1 MDQSFGLAGCADG
14 VAALEVEGVH
24 GWVGSLVVV
33 PGLQTVA
40 YQEIVLG
47 DLGTVDDQEIV
58 LADLKMVV
66 AVQRIVHGRGIVRGV
81 LEMTVAVQGID
92 LGQGI
97 VRDDQETVGDLSI
110 VHGLGIVVADLMIG
124 DDR

>member
-1 MDQSFGLAGCADG
+1 M
-14 VAALEVEGVH
+14 
-24 GWVGSLVVV
+24 
-33 PGLQTVA
+33 QTVA

-58 LADLKMVV
+58 LAYQEIVLAVQRIAHGQGIVRGVLKMVV
-66 AVQRIVHGRGIVRGV
+66 AVQGTDH
-81 LEMTVAVQGID
+81 
-92 LGQGI
+92 GQGI

-110 VHGLGIVVADLMIG
+110 VHGLGIVVAGLMIG